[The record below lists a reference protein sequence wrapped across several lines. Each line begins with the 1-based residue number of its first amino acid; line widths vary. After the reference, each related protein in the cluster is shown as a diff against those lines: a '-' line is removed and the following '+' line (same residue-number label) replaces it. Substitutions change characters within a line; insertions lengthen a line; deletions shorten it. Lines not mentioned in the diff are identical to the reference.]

1 MVMKNQNRI
10 RESAGDRGFSAAI
23 LVFLILFAILM
34 AVPMVAELAVSLSSK
49 IASQTGSIGLLPVGF
64 TFASWEFMLR
74 NASLWTSFL
83 ISVAS
88 TALVV
93 VISLLINS
101 MMAYPLSKKRFG
113 PARAVLLLVVF
124 TMIFKAPTIPY
135 FLALRGYGLYNS
147 FWAMVVPQVI
157 SAYNLLVM
165 RSFFQSFPQEIEEA
179 AEIDGC
185 GKFRMFFRIVLPSS
199 KAVIATVG
207 LFYGV
212 GAWNQYATPLMMI
225 QDTALFPLQLKI
237 HQLVNAASGDIAA
250 AVKVSTANYTND
262 TLGAAAVI
270 FSMIPV
276 LILYPFVQKYFAKG
290 AMLGSVKG

>member
-1 MVMKNQNRI
+1 MPEIFDFLRLRYVALTPEEWVRQH
-10 RESAGDRGFSAAI
+10 FTHF
-23 LVFLILFAILM
+23 LVDHKGY
-34 AVPMVAELAVSLSSK
+34 PK
-49 IASQTGSIGLLPVGF
+49 GLLANEV
-64 TFASWEFMLR
+64 ALR
-74 NASLWTSFL
+74 CGEKTLRCDSLVYSADMHPL
-83 ISVAS
+83 MIVEYKAPD
-88 TALVV
+88 V
-93 VISLLINS
+93 
-101 MMAYPLSKKRFG
+101 PLSQR
-113 PARAVLLLVVF
+113 VF
-124 TMIFKAPTIPY
+124 T
-135 FLALRGYGLYNS
+135 
-147 FWAMVVPQVI
+147 QI

-165 RSFFQSFPQEIEEA
+165 RSFFQSFPSEIEEA

-185 GKFRMFFRIVLPSS
+185 GKFRIFFQIVLPSS

-270 FSMIPV
+270 FSMVPV
-276 LILYPFVQKYFAKG
+276 LLIYPFVQKYFAKG

>member
-1 MVMKNQNRI
+1 MKAKYRI
-10 RESAGDRGFSAAI
+10 RESAGDRTFSMI
-23 LVFLILFAILM
+23 VLVFLVLFAVLM
-34 AVPMVAELAVSLSSK
+34 AVPMIAELAVSLSSK
-49 IASQTGSIGLLPVGF
+49 IASQTGSIGLLPEGF

-74 NASLWTSFL
+74 NASLWSSFMF
-83 ISVAS
+83 SVSS

-113 PARAVLLLVVF
+113 PSRVLLLLVVF

-135 FLALRGYGLYNS
+135 FLTLRGYGLYNN
-147 FWAMVVPQVI
+147 FWAMVFPQVI

-165 RSFFQSFPQEIEEA
+165 RSFFQTFPQEIEEA

-185 GKFRMFFRIVLPSS
+185 GKFRMFFQIILPSS

-250 AVKVSTANYTND
+250 AVKVSTANYTNE

>member
-1 MVMKNQNRI
+1 MSRKYRI
-10 RESAGDRGFSAAI
+10 RESAGDRVFEGVI
-23 LVFLILFAILM
+23 LALLILFGLIM
-34 AVPMVAELAVSLSSK
+34 AVPMIAELAVSLSSK

-64 TFASWEFMLR
+64 TFASWEFMLQ
-74 NASLWTSFL
+74 NAGLWTSFA
-83 ISVAS
+83 ISAAS

-93 VISLLINS
+93 VISLLINA
-101 MMAYPLSKKRFG
+101 MMAYPLSKRNFAPVK
-113 PARAVLLLVVF
+113 ALMLIVVF

-135 FLALRGYGLYNS
+135 FLALRSYGLYNS
-147 FWAMVVPQVI
+147 FWAMVIPQVI

-165 RSFFQSFPQEIEEA
+165 RSFFQTFPGEIEEA

-185 GKFRMFFRIVLPSS
+185 GKFRMFFQIVLPSS

-276 LILYPFVQKYFAKG
+276 LMIYPFVQKYFAKG

>member
-1 MVMKNQNRI
+1 MVMSVRNHI
-10 RESAGDRGFSAAI
+10 RESAGDHAFNLAVLI
-23 LVFLILFAILM
+23 FLILFGIVM
-34 AVPMVAELAVSLSSK
+34 AVPMIAELAVSLSSK
-49 IASQTGSIGLLPVGF
+49 IASQTGTIGLVPVGF
-64 TFASWEFMLR
+64 TFASWEFMLQ
-74 NASLWTSFL
+74 NAGLWRSLG
-83 ISVAS
+83 ISAAS

-93 VISLLINS
+93 VISLLINA
-101 MMAYPLSKKRFG
+101 MMAYPLSKRNFPPVK
-113 PARAVLLLVVF
+113 ALMLIVVF

-135 FLALRGYGLYNS
+135 FLTLRGYGLYNS

-165 RSFFQSFPQEIEEA
+165 RSFFQSFPSEIEEA

-185 GKFRMFFRIVLPSS
+185 GKFRMFFQIVLPSS

-270 FSMIPV
+270 FSMVPV
-276 LILYPFVQKYFAKG
+276 LLIYPFVQKYFAKG

>member
-1 MVMKNQNRI
+1 MQKSHRI
-10 RESAGDRGFSAAI
+10 HESSGDRVFSTVI
-23 LVFLILFAILM
+23 LVFLILFGILM
-34 AVPMVAELAVSLSSK
+34 AVPMIAELAVSLSSK
-49 IASQTGSIGLLPVGF
+49 IAAQTGSIGLVPVGF
-64 TFASWEFMLR
+64 TFASWEFMVT
-74 NASLWTSFL
+74 NPGLWRSIL
-83 ISVAS
+83 ISAVS
-88 TALVV
+88 TILVV
-93 VISLLINS
+93 IISLFINA
-101 MMAYPLSKKRFG
+101 MMAYPLSKKNFAPVR
-113 PARAVLLLVVF
+113 VLMLIVVF

-135 FLALRGYGLYNS
+135 FLTLRGYGLYNS
-147 FWAMVVPQVI
+147 FWAMVIPQVI

-165 RSFFQSFPQEIEEA
+165 RSFFQTFPSEIEEA

-185 GKFRMFFRIVLPSS
+185 GKFRMFFQIVLPSS

-225 QDTALFPLQLKI
+225 QDTSLFPLQLKI

-270 FSMIPV
+270 FSTIPV
-276 LILYPFVQKYFAKG
+276 LIIYPFVQKYFAKG

>member
-1 MVMKNQNRI
+1 MRPNHHI
-10 RESAGDRGFSAAI
+10 RESAGDRTFSLVVLI
-23 LVFLILFAILM
+23 LLILFGIMM
-34 AVPMVAELAVSLSSK
+34 AVPMIAELAVSLSSK
-49 IASQTGSIGLLPVGF
+49 IASQTGSIGLVPVGF
-64 TFASWEFMLR
+64 TFASWEFMVK
-74 NASLWTSFL
+74 NAGLWRSFG
-83 ISVAS
+83 ISVLS
-88 TALVV
+88 TAIVV
-93 VISLLINS
+93 VVSLAVNAL
-101 MMAYPLSKKRFG
+101 MAYPLSKKNFA
-113 PARAVLLLVVF
+113 PVKVLMLIVVF

-135 FLALRGYGLYNS
+135 FLTLRGYGLYNN
-147 FWAMVVPQVI
+147 FWAMVIPQVI

-165 RSFFQSFPQEIEEA
+165 RSFFQTFPSESEEA

-185 GKFRMFFRIVLPSS
+185 GKFRMFFQIVLPSS

-270 FSMIPV
+270 FSMVPV
-276 LILYPFVQKYFAKG
+276 LLIYPFVQKYFAKG

>member
-1 MVMKNQNRI
+1 MRN
-10 RESAGDRGFSAAI
+10 SGLWS
-23 LVFLILFAILM
+23 
-34 AVPMVAELAVSLSSK
+34 
-49 IASQTGSIGLLPVGF
+49 SIG
-64 TFASWEFMLR
+64 
-74 NASLWTSFL
+74 

-93 VISLLINS
+93 VISLAINA
-101 MMAYPLSKKRFG
+101 MLAYPLSKKRFA
-113 PARAVLLLVVF
+113 PARFLVLVVVF

-135 FLALRGYGLYNS
+135 FLALRGYGLYNN
-147 FWAMVVPQVI
+147 FWAMVIPQVI

-165 RSFFQSFPQEIEEA
+165 RSFFQSFPAEIEEA

-185 GKFRMFFRIVLPSS
+185 GKFRMFFQIVLPSS

-276 LILYPFVQKYFAKG
+276 LLIYPFVQKYFAKG

>member
-10 RESAGDRGFSAAI
+10 RESTGDRGFSAAI

>member
-1 MVMKNQNRI
+1 MEKQKYRI
-10 RESAGDRGFSAAI
+10 QESTGDRLFTLVI
-23 LVFLILFAILM
+23 LFVLILFGILM
-34 AVPMVAELAVSLSSK
+34 AVPMIAELAVSLSSK

-74 NASLWTSFL
+74 NAGLWTSFG
-83 ISVAS
+83 ISAVS
-88 TALVV
+88 TAIVV
-93 VISLLINS
+93 VVSLLINA
-101 MMAYPLSKKRFG
+101 MMAYPLSKKNF
-113 PARAVLLLVVF
+113 PPVKALMLIVVF

-135 FLALRGYGLYNS
+135 FLTLRGYGLYNN

-165 RSFFQSFPQEIEEA
+165 RSFFQTFPQEVEEA
-179 AEIDGC
+179 AAIDGC

-276 LILYPFVQKYFAKG
+276 LMIYPFVQKYFAKG

>member
-1 MVMKNQNRI
+1 MKNRKNHI
-10 RESAGDRGFSAAI
+10 RESAGDRAFETVI
-23 LVFLILFAILM
+23 LILLILFGILM
-34 AVPMVAELAVSLSSK
+34 AIPMIAELAVSLSSK
-49 IASQTGSIGLLPVGF
+49 IASQTGSIGLLPVDF
-64 TFASWEFMLR
+64 TFASWAFMLK
-74 NASLWTSFL
+74 NVSLWTSFG

-88 TALVV
+88 TAIVV
-93 VISLLINS
+93 VVSLLINA
-101 MMAYPLSKKRFG
+101 MMAYPLSKKNF
-113 PARAVLLLVVF
+113 PPVKVLLLIVVF

-135 FLALRGYGLYNS
+135 FLTLRGYGLYNS

-157 SAYNLLVM
+157 NAYNLLVM
-165 RSFFQSFPQEIEEA
+165 RSFFQTFPGEVEEA

-185 GKFRMFFRIVLPSS
+185 GKFRMFFQIVLPSS

-212 GAWNQYATPLMMI
+212 AAWNQYATPLMMI

-250 AVKVSTANYTND
+250 AVKASTANYTNE

-276 LILYPFVQKYFAKG
+276 LMIYPFVQKYFAKG

>member
-1 MVMKNQNRI
+1 MEKQKYRI
-10 RESAGDRGFSAAI
+10 QESTGDRLFTLVI
-23 LVFLILFAILM
+23 LFVLILFGILM
-34 AVPMVAELAVSLSSK
+34 AVAMIAELAVSLSSK

-74 NASLWTSFL
+74 NAGLWTSFG
-83 ISVAS
+83 ISAVS
-88 TALVV
+88 TAIVV
-93 VISLLINS
+93 VVSLLINA
-101 MMAYPLSKKRFG
+101 MMAYPLSKKNF
-113 PARAVLLLVVF
+113 PPVKALMLIVVF

-135 FLALRGYGLYNS
+135 FLTLRGYGLYNS

-165 RSFFQSFPQEIEEA
+165 RSFFQTFPQEVEEA
-179 AEIDGC
+179 AAIDGC

-276 LILYPFVQKYFAKG
+276 LMIYPFVQKYFAKG

>member
-276 LILYPFVQKYFAKG
+276 LILYPFVQKYFAQG

>member
-1 MVMKNQNRI
+1 MN
-10 RESAGDRGFSAAI
+10 
-23 LVFLILFAILM
+23 
-34 AVPMVAELAVSLSSK
+34 
-49 IASQTGSIGLLPVGF
+49 
-64 TFASWEFMLR
+64 
-74 NASLWTSFL
+74 
-83 ISVAS
+83 
-88 TALVV
+88 V
-93 VISLLINS
+93 VITCML
-101 MMAYPLSKKRFG
+101 AYPLSKRNFAPVK
-113 PARAVLLLVVF
+113 VLMLAVVF

-135 FLALRGYGLYNS
+135 FLTLRGYGLYNS

-165 RSFFQSFPQEIEEA
+165 RSFFQSFPAEIEEA

-250 AVKVSTANYTND
+250 AVKVSNSTIARLERNEILLPGSDLIRALSEELGVDNNYLLAKTHQID
-262 TLGAAAVI
+262 DEPEIRIIQRAARNMSKEDRQRMVE
-270 FSMIPV
+270 
-276 LILYPFVQKYFAKG
+276 ILRLTFRDAFADIRDDEG
-290 AMLGSVKG
+290 NIC

>member
-1 MVMKNQNRI
+1 MKNQNRI